1 MIFKYFEDVV
11 FLLLDIENLN
21 KSFEKKKVLKDISFS
36 LYKGEVNCFLGPS
49 GCGKSTLLRILAGL
63 EKADTGKINMDVKQS
78 SFIFQDHRLL
88 PWLTTSENVELVLK
102 NKIKNKAK
110 REKIVQETLAD
121 VNLEEYSNYYPEK
134 LSGGMKQ
141 RVAIA
146 RALALKPQLILMDE
160 PFSKLDFPLRVNLI
174 NLLNHIFEN
183 EDMSG
188 IFVTHDTREA
198 VLMGDKVMVMSE
210 NPGEIEN
217 VIDINIPK
225 KKRSLGSPDTFEIH
239 QELNDSIFYH
249 QGKNFTPRCCR
260 KMNRVGK
267 NKLKLEE
274 DIINV

>member
-1 MIFKYFEDVV
+1 MF
-11 FLLLDIENLN
+11 LDIKDIN
-21 KSFEKKKVLKDISFS
+21 KRFERKKVLKNISFS
-36 LYKGEVNCFLGPS
+36 LNKGEVNCFLGPS

-63 EKADTGKINMDVKQS
+63 ENADQGKINMDIKQS

-102 NKIKNKAK
+102 NKIDNKNA
-110 REKIVQETLAD
+110 REKIIQDTLAD
-121 VNLEEYSNYYPEK
+121 VNLEEYSDYYPDK

-146 RALALKPQLILMDE
+146 RALAVKPDLILMDE

-183 EDMSG
+183 EEMSG

-210 NPGEIEN
+210 NPGEIKN
-217 VIDINIPK
+217 VIEINIPK
-225 KKRSLGSPDTFEIH
+225 KKRSLGNPEIFEVR

-260 KMNRVGK
+260 KMNRIGR

-274 DIINV
+274 DIINA